1 MPPGSGVWT
10 HEQMTMKSI
19 ALVAMLSLAVGLTA
33 CETATPYQP
42 LQHGTA
48 AAGGFSDQRLD
59 ADHVRVAFQGNTL
72 TSRDTVES
80 YLLYR
85 AAELTV
91 AQGFDWF
98 ETVDRHTD
106 QDKHTYVDR
115 SPFFGS
121 GFGYGGGYGYGFW
134 QPSWRYFGGGYG
146 WRSWDP
152 FWGQPFWGDTGE
164 VQTVEKFQATAE
176 IVMHHGPKPD
186 GEAKAFDARGVMANL
201 GPKIQRKS

>member
-1 MPPGSGVWT
+1 
-10 HEQMTMKSI
+10 MTMKTAAI
-19 ALVAMLSLAVGLTA
+19 AATVSLALGLAA

-42 LQHGTA
+42 LQHGASTS
-48 AAGGFSDQRLD
+48 GGFSDQRLD
-59 ADHVRVAFQGNTL
+59 ADHVRVSFQGNTL
-72 TSRDTVES
+72 TSRATVES

-106 QDKHTYVDR
+106 RDKRTYVDPE
-115 SPFFGS
+115 PFYGP
-121 GFGYGGGYGYGFW
+121 GYGFGYGYGFW
-134 QPSWRYFGGGYG
+134 RPSWRYYGGGFG

-152 FWGQPFWGDTGE
+152 YWGGPFWGDTGQ

-176 IVMHHGPKPD
+176 IVMHHGAKPN
-186 GEAKAFDARGVMANL
+186 GVPQAFDARGVMANL
-201 GPKIQRKS
+201 GPTIQRKS